1 MTGQPEDT
9 TQGGGGSPREA
20 GTPPGAHTDQMLT
33 PTDRIAKVRAL
44 LLAAAENPDIPPG
57 SLPNVLGALAR
68 LEVADAQLA
77 IHPPLVD
84 PAIVARREM
93 RTDQLTQLLE
103 IYFIRLLELETE
115 SARILGELADALA
128 GYTRDCEGAR
138 PLWRSLRLA
147 RRAWHEA
154 HGRDPDTPYIPD
166 PAPPEPDPPDSPPE
180 SPP

>member
-1 MTGQPEDT
+1 MCFIADDH
-9 TQGGGGSPREA
+9 QGGGGPHPEPEA
-20 GTPPGAHTDQMLT
+20 PPAHTDKMPT
-33 PTDRIAKVRAL
+33 PADHIAQVRAL
-44 LLAAAENPDIPPG
+44 LLTAATDPDIPHG
-57 SLPNVLGALAR
+57 SRPNILSSLAKLAIADAELALHPT
-68 LEVADAQLA
+68 LSDPVADAKR
-77 IHPPLVD
+77 D
-84 PAIVARREM
+84 M

-103 IYFIRLLELETE
+103 MYFIRLLELETE

-154 HGRDPDTPYIPD
+154 HGRDPDTPYPD
-166 PAPPEPDPPDSPPE
+166 PAPPEPDPPDSPGE